1 MALTNAG
8 RDFIAG
14 AIIGNGTFFTNA
26 NAHIGVGNGK
36 TAFYATQTDLQGD
49 SKVRKGMDAGY
60 PTISGNTIT
69 FKSTFGSSDANFAWQ
84 EWGVFNAAS
93 GGAMLNRLVEYN
105 GTKVS
110 GQTWVFE
117 VDITIRSIPVVGPLF
132 G

>member
-36 TAFYATQTDLQGD
+36 AVFYATQTDLQGD

-93 GGAMLNRLVEYN
+93 GGVMLNRLVEYN

-117 VDITIRSIPVVGPLF
+117 VDITIRIQ
-132 G
+132 